1 MDAICSRPSRINYRN
16 WQTGQPEGW
25 TDMASHPTKYGAPYW
40 QVYRPDYHEVLLRA
54 AEKAGAVIRKGQTV
68 ASYRPDEGAVV
79 LESGEVVRGDLVIGA
94 DGVKSLARRSMG
106 LNVEPH
112 ETGDTC
118 FRVVIPREKLLAD
131 PELAPL
137 SREPNFEQFLGPDH
151 HIIGYNMQKER
162 TFNLLMVIPDDRTMK
177 GYKAPANASEVRE
190 AYRGWS
196 PM

>member
-1 MDAICSRPSRINYRN
+1 MDAISSRPSRINYRN

-25 TDMASHPTKYGAPYW
+25 TDMASHATRYGAPYW
-40 QVYRPDYHEVLLRA
+40 QVYRPDYHTVLLQAAERAGVVMRTGTTVTEYRA
-54 AEKAGAVIRKGQTV
+54 AAG
-68 ASYRPDEGAVV
+68 EVV
-79 LESGEVVRGDLVIGA
+79 LASGEVVRGDLVVGA
-94 DGVKSLARRSMG
+94 DGVKSLARRA
-106 LNVEPH
+106 LAAVEPH

-118 FRVVIPREKLLAD
+118 FRVVIPRERLLAD

-177 GYKAPANASEVRE
+177 GYKAPANASEVRA